1 MQDVERWSVKVYYD
15 EDSKGVDFVE
25 FAQRFGLECR
35 ILGNIK
41 KNRVGRCLV

>member
-41 KNRVGRCLV
+41 KIE